1 MADGEY
7 AEEFSGCP
15 LKQCES
21 AATNRLRSGVRHT
34 HVAIA
39 FTDVSPGANMQKLPL
54 LVLSL
59 LVATMN
65 MAAAGQVSLHGSTTV
80 NNMILT
86 PKKAEIEKASGQQ
99 LEIVG
104 NGSGRGIADLVA
116 GKAQVAMI
124 SAPLEDEVKKLNEKT
139 PGAVDGASL
148 KAHQIGETR
157 VAFAVHPSNTV
168 KSLTNAQLADVFAGK
183 IKNWKEIGGTDQPI
197 VIVAAQPGDGL
208 RAMVEATLIKGA
220 SLPGDTRAMS
230 NANQVA
236 KIVAQLPGAIGIL
249 APAAIDS
256 SVAELRGETSIVQPL
271 ILVTMGEETAEI
283 KQVLEAAATAG
294 KSL

>member
-1 MADGEY
+1 M
-7 AEEFSGCP
+7 
-15 LKQCES
+15 
-21 AATNRLRSGVRHT
+21 R
-34 HVAIA
+34 
-39 FTDVSPGANMQKLPL
+39 KLPF

-80 NNMILT
+80 NNAILT

-99 LEIVG
+99 LDVIG

-116 GKAQVAMI
+116 GKAQIAMI

-139 PGAVDGASL
+139 PGSVDGARL

-168 KSLTNAQLADVFAGK
+168 KSLTNAQLADVFTGK
-183 IKNWKEIGGTDQPI
+183 IKNWKEIGGADQPI
-197 VIVAAQPGDGL
+197 VIRQRTALDGL
-208 RAMVEATLIKGA
+208 RSMVEATLIKGG

-236 KIVAQLPGAIGIL
+236 KIVSQLPGAIGIL
-249 APAAIDS
+249 APSAIDS
-256 SVAELRGETSIVQPL
+256 SMVELRGDAPIVQPL
-271 ILVTMGEETAEI
+271 ILVTMGDETAEI

>member
-1 MADGEY
+1 M
-7 AEEFSGCP
+7 
-15 LKQCES
+15 
-21 AATNRLRSGVRHT
+21 R
-34 HVAIA
+34 
-39 FTDVSPGANMQKLPL
+39 KLPF

-80 NNMILT
+80 NNAILT

-99 LEIVG
+99 LDVVG

-116 GKAQVAMI
+116 GKAQIAMI

-139 PGAVDGASL
+139 PGSVDGARL
-148 KAHQIGETR
+148 KAHQIGVTR

-168 KSLTNAQLADVFAGK
+168 NSLTNAQLADVFTGK
-183 IKNWKEIGGTDQPI
+183 IKNWKEIGGADQPI
-197 VIVAAQPGDGL
+197 VIVAAQSGDGL
-208 RAMVEATLIKGA
+208 RSMVEATLIKGG

-236 KIVAQLPGAIGIL
+236 KIVSQLPGAIGIL
-249 APAAIDS
+249 APGAIDS
-256 SVAELRGETSIVQPL
+256 SVVELRGDAPIVQPL
-271 ILVTMGEETAEI
+271 ILVTMGDETAEI